1 MKIKKNSRFPDS
13 QLGSRSG
20 THTRRPIIPDP
31 SAELESNFVH
41 SFSSS
46 SMAQRAIRPRHIRT
60 EILPAHPNFHN
71 REEFK
76 LPDVIRFP
84 FSNFILSCLYVDT
97 DIVFFLSLSPSGL
110 KVSYG
115 RTEGEKGGSSVSEN
129 NFEVFGFCVRA

>member
-1 MKIKKNSRFPDS
+1 MKKKSRFPDS

-76 LPDVIRFP
+76 LPDVIRFL
-84 FSNFILSCLYVDT
+84 FSNFYPFLPLCGYRDS
-97 DIVFFLSLSPSGL
+97 FFSLSLCPSGL
-110 KVSYG
+110 EVSYG
-115 RTEGEKGGSSVSEN
+115 RTEGEKGGA
-129 NFEVFGFCVRA
+129 VFPRTILRFLVFV